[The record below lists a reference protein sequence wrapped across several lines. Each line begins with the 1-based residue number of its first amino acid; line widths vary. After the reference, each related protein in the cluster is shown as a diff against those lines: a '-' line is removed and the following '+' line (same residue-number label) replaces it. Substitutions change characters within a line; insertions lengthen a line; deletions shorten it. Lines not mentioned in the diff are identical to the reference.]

1 MSSNLKPIEEPIKKQ
16 EPVKEQTPN
25 NKNTKTINNL
35 PTWSIEPPLKIN
47 RGQK

>member
-1 MSSNLKPIEEPIKKQ
+1 MSNNIKPIEETNQIKKI
-16 EPVKEQTPN
+16 ETPKN
-25 NKNTKTINNL
+25 NNENKTKTITNL

>member
-1 MSSNLKPIEEPIKKQ
+1 MSNNIKPIEETNQSKNN
-16 EPVKEQTPN
+16 EQQ
-25 NKNTKTINNL
+25 KNTNEKNIKTIINL